1 MTTSDLFE
9 YAKNSLRKLSHPKKS
24 LNSVRSGQPTP
35 PPPPPPS
42 RWELYPVTCKKTNV
56 KQGAHIHQQPTAW
69 LIPHACRQI
78 YHPGSGSR
86 GPFRPYCGSSG
97 IFFFAASPLSRAPDK
112 PPCYAGYVTT
122 DHCDASCPLI
132 IWCRY
137 AFSVKS
143 NWCARQASASRS
155 RQVYEIQPG
164 GGLHHPWAKN
174 SGYTES
180 IVKKIWSVNGKR

>member
-24 LNSVRSGQPTP
+24 LNSVRSGQPT

-112 PPCYAGYVTT
+112 TAMLRRLCNNRSLWRILSSNYLVPLCVQCKIKLMCT
-122 DHCDASCPLI
+122 AS
-132 IWCRY
+132 
-137 AFSVKS
+137 
-143 NWCARQASASRS
+143 
-155 RQVYEIQPG
+155 
-164 GGLHHPWAKN
+164 
-174 SGYTES
+174 
-180 IVKKIWSVNGKR
+180 